1 MSDGHLLV
9 LGVQAH
15 GDDFRRRFHYRIF
28 LLGLT
33 VGTRSYVNLSS
44 LTTLV
49 NLLVIRRCTRRCI
62 YGDLRVLRC
71 RRVGCEVSET
81 VPDLV
86 ESGHGPKNLPFEKM
100 FAHVLCS
107 GLHTIQAVPYSNE

>member
-1 MSDGHLLV
+1 MEVESLHNALLDARGIPPTRPCW
-9 LGVQAH
+9 LLFFLFFF
-15 GDDFRRRFHYRIF
+15 DDA
-28 LLGLT
+28 GELT
-33 VGTRSYVNLSS
+33 GYQK
-44 LTTLV
+44 
-49 NLLVIRRCTRRCI
+49 TRRCI
-62 YGDLRVLRC
+62 YGDLRVFRC

-107 GLHTIQAVPYSNE
+107 GLHSIPAVPYSKE